1 MTYHVI
7 KWTWFHRNFR
17 GKNRV
22 VQNTIVDW
30 AVDVRNIRRWF
41 ADRIDECVR
50 VRGFSIHKRTENC
63 VVFITRS
70 GDYVN
75 MRMV

>member
-1 MTYHVI
+1 MARNVI

-30 AVDVRNIRRWF
+30 AMDVRNIRRWF
-41 ADRIDECVR
+41 EDRIDECVR
-50 VRGFSIHKRTENC
+50 GRSFSIYKRTENC
-63 VVFITRS
+63 VVFITRN

-75 MRMV
+75 IRME